1 MTAEL
6 NLEELHQLLA
16 QENAAIMCGSYST
29 IDVCAERKKELF
41 HRLHSKKI
49 PQADLEKVSIAIFRN
64 QALLAA
70 AIQGIEAA
78 RKRIASLEEVR
89 TGLKVYN
96 QSGKIARVAVS
107 KPDVIKKA

>member
-16 QENAAIMCGSYST
+16 QENAAIICGSYSE
-29 IDVCAERKKELF
+29 IDVCAERKQQLF
-41 HRLHSKKI
+41 FKLQSKKI
-49 PQADLEKVSIAIFRN
+49 TQADLQQVAIAILRN
-64 QALLAA
+64 QVLLAA

-89 TGLKVYN
+89 TGLSVYN

-107 KPDVIKKA
+107 KPDVIKRA